1 MQRSR
6 VLFAWTIFGLGF
18 IGCQPA
24 SLDETWLE
32 GRCVAVRDGDTI
44 EVRRDGETVRIRLH
58 GIDTPERTQPYSNVA
73 RKRTGELTQDRVV
86 RVKIKD
92 RDRYDRIVGRVFV
105 DGQDISLLLVREGLA
120 WHYSYYSSD
129 LRLAFY
135 EFRARK
141 EQLGL
146 WQDRDPEPPWDF
158 RRRQRSKR

>member
-1 MQRSR
+1 MRRSR
-6 VLFAWTIFGLGF
+6 VLFAWTILGLGF
-18 IGCQPA
+18 VGCQPA
-24 SLDETWLE
+24 SFDESWFE

-58 GIDTPERTQPYSNVA
+58 GIDAPERTQPYSKLA
-73 RKRTGELTQDRVV
+73 RKRTGELAQDQVV
-86 RVKIKD
+86 RVKMKD

-105 DGQDISLLLVREGLA
+105 NGQDLSLILVREGLA
-120 WHYSYYSSD
+120 WHYRYYSSD

-135 EFRARK
+135 EFRARQ